1 MASCRFL
8 TERTTPLPTTLEEIQ
23 QSTRVDNDG
32 VGGVGGGRR
41 RRSGHRSRDKHGRDG
56 EADVGAGDGVI
67 GLRRREHPR
76 GNDKS
81 GRSGRFDGSR
91 RWERRVIGGGEGM
104 QGSEEG
110 GGSRTRR
117 GGKRL
122 PWTRIV
128 VGGSATPPTGRRSG
142 RLRRRWSGRERRTT
156 LTPSRQWRLQRRK
169 EGGRGGIADCRHCRR
184 RTRRRM
190 KAND

>member
-1 MASCRFL
+1 M
-8 TERTTPLPTTLEEIQ
+8 EEIQ

-32 VGGVGGGRR
+32 VGGVGGGRP

-117 GGKRL
+117 GVGSTSRGRELSGAGRVML
-122 PWTRIV
+122 PK
-128 VGGSATPPTGRRSG
+128 GRRSG
-142 RLRRRWSGRERRTT
+142 RLRRRRSG
-156 LTPSRQWRLQRRK
+156 
-169 EGGRGGIADCRHCRR
+169 
-184 RTRRRM
+184 
-190 KAND
+190 